1 MSSKSSLTLQPRKF
15 VAGGAALATAPDG
28 RAVFIEGALPG
39 ETVVAR
45 VTKSAR
51 DYLVAE
57 LERVLEPA
65 PERIT
70 PACPAVA
77 RGCGGCNWQHI
88 DPAHQ
93 HAFKTAIVADALART
108 ARISNVSVRTGGR
121 VPAAG
126 YRTTLRVMLD
136 RSGQPA
142 FRRAGSHQPVVI
154 EDCLVAHPALAALLA
169 ELRLPGAAEAQLRVS
184 AHDQT
189 SALSWSPAGTAVGRQ
204 IPAAL
209 EAAPDTAIIEVVR
222 NIPLRVSS
230 EAFFQS
236 GAAAAALLVDA
247 VARAAGPPESWG
259 SGPVVDAYGGVGLFS
274 ATVVPEDRAV
284 ILVEANA
291 VACADAAVNLHGR
304 TAEIVALE
312 VERWKPTRAG
322 LVIADPART
331 GLGREAV
338 TVLSRCQ
345 SPLLVL
351 VSCDPVAFARD
362 TRLLAEAGYR
372 LTDCETLDLFPH
384 THHVEVVS
392 RFERADAVKGKRVST
407 RRPTR

>member
-1 MSSKSSLTLQPRKF
+1 VSSKSSLTLKPRKF
-15 VAGGAALATAPDG
+15 VAGGAALATATDG

-57 LERVLEPA
+57 VERVLEPA

-108 ARISNVSVRTGGR
+108 ARITNVSVRTGGR

-142 FRRAGSHQPVVI
+142 FRRAGSHQPVVVL
-154 EDCLVAHPALAALLA
+154 DCLVAHPALTALLA
-169 ELRLPGAAEAQLRVS
+169 ELRLPCAAEAQLRVS

-189 SALSWSPAGTAVGRQ
+189 CALSWSPAGTAIGRQ
-204 IPAAL
+204 IPAAV

-222 NIPLRVSS
+222 GIPLRVSS

-312 VERWKPTRAG
+312 VERWKPSRAG

-345 SPLLVL
+345 APLLVL

-392 RFERADAVKGKRVST
+392 RFERPDAVKGKRVST

>member
-1 MSSKSSLTLQPRKF
+1 MGSKSSLTLKPRKF

-39 ETVVAR
+39 ETVVASVR
-45 VTKSAR
+45 KSAR
-51 DYLVAE
+51 DYLIAE
-57 LERVLEPA
+57 LERVVEPA

-77 RGCGGCNWQHI
+77 RGCGGCNWQHV
-88 DPAHQ
+88 DPAQQ
-93 HAFKTAIVADALART
+93 HAFKTAIVADALTRT
-108 ARISNVSVRTGGR
+108 ARITDVPVRTGGR

-136 RSGQPA
+136 RDGKPA
-142 FRRAGSHQPVVI
+142 FRRAGSHLPVVV

-189 SALSWSPAGTAVGRQ
+189 CTLSWSPAGTAPGRM

-209 EAAPDTAIIEVVR
+209 VAGPDTAIVEVIR
-222 NIPLRVSS
+222 DIPLRVSS
-230 EAFFQS
+230 ESFFQS
-236 GAAAAALLVDA
+236 GAAAAEILVDA
-247 VARAAGPPESWG
+247 VARAAGSPESWG
-259 SGPVVDAYGGVGLFS
+259 SAPVVDAYGGVGLFS

-284 ILVEANA
+284 ILVEANPL
-291 VACADAAVNLHGR
+291 ACADAAVNLCGR
-304 TAEIVALE
+304 PAEIVALE
-312 VERWKPTRAG
+312 VEHWKPTRAG
-322 LVIADPART
+322 LVIADPARA

-338 TVLSRCQ
+338 TILSRCQ
-345 SPLLVL
+345 APLLVL

-392 RFERADAVKGKRVST
+392 RFERADTGKGKRVST
-407 RRPTR
+407 GKRTS

>member
-1 MSSKSSLTLQPRKF
+1 VSSKSSLTLQPRKF

-39 ETVVAR
+39 ETVLAR
-45 VTKSAR
+45 VTKNAR
-51 DYLVAE
+51 DYLLAD
-57 LERVLEPA
+57 LERVLDPA

-70 PACPAVA
+70 PVCPAVA

-93 HAFKTAIVADALART
+93 HAFKTAIVADALTRT
-108 ARISNVSVRTGGR
+108 ARITDVPVRTGRR

-136 RSGQPA
+136 QDGQPA
-142 FRRAGSHQPVVI
+142 FRRAGSHQPVVVK
-154 EDCLVAHPALAALLA
+154 DCLVAHPALAALLA

-184 AHDQT
+184 AHEGT
-189 SALSWSPAGTAVGRQ
+189 RSLTWTPAGPALGQQ
-204 IPAAL
+204 IPTGIH
-209 EAAPDTAIIEVVR
+209 TASDAFHIEVVR
-222 NIPLRVSS
+222 GSPLRVSS

-236 GAAAAALLVDA
+236 GAAAAELLVDA

-259 SGPVVDAYGGVGLFS
+259 AGPVVDAYGGVGLFS
-274 ATVVPEDRAV
+274 ATLVPEDRAV

-304 TAEIVALE
+304 TADIVALE

-345 SPLLVL
+345 APLLVL

-392 RFERADAVKGKRVST
+392 RFERADAEKGRRVST
-407 RRPTR
+407 HRPTG